1 MALNLVQVEEIS
13 ALLKEVPRLVDRLEN
28 RRSDFWDGVHTW
40 LKQAE
45 NILQNNRLPAVS
57 QVAACRAM
65 LLQAARGTQCGE
77 ITFAGKSTQ
86 RKIRDAT
93 ATMVIQR
100 CNQLLHEIIAERQT
114 VFQEADRLARQLI
127 AVAEANGII
136 RNCRSNSPHQAF
148 LQCVQMSIGADPNLV
163 GVYTHLVA
171 LVGKVDVLIF
181 LDRAI
186 VD

>member
-1 MALNLVQVEEIS
+1 
-13 ALLKEVPRLVDRLEN
+13 VDQLEN

-40 LKQAE
+40 LKHAE
-45 NILQNNRLPAVS
+45 NILENNHLPAVS
-57 QVAACRAM
+57 QVAAYRAM
-65 LLQAARGTQCGE
+65 LLQASRGAQSGD
-77 ITFAGKSTQ
+77 IRFAGKPTL

-93 ATMVIQR
+93 ATMVLQR
-100 CNQLLHEIIAERQT
+100 CNQLLHDVIAERQT

-136 RNCRSNSPHQAF
+136 QKCKNNSPHQAF
-148 LQCVQMSIGADPNLV
+148 LQCVQNSIGTDPNLV
-163 GVYTHLVA
+163 GVYTHLIA

-186 VD
+186 ID